1 MRGVSMLLLE
11 RDTMSGISTKRMD
24 CQGVWPSGTTYVEF
38 DNVKVPASNLIGK
51 ENQGFKVIMKNF
63 NHERWGFV
71 IQANRFSRVCIE
83 DAIRYANKRKT
94 FGKRL
99 IDHPVIRNKMG

>member
-11 RDTMSGISTKRMD
+11 KGPGITTKRMD

-38 DNVKVPASNLIGK
+38 DAVKVPLKNLIGK
-51 ENQGFKVIMKNF
+51 ENEGFGVIMKNF

-71 IQANRFSRVCIE
+71 VQVSRLKTSKKTTKVFSSSERGE
-83 DAIRYANKRKT
+83 P
-94 FGKRL
+94 F
-99 IDHPVIRNKMG
+99 